1 MGNGGDGHCTKN
13 TPVNA
18 ASKVKKKKL
27 TSQFSLLH
35 DILNRLNKNK
45 RVFEM
50 LTLMLS
56 HRNSLMKH
64 TFV

>member
-1 MGNGGDGHCTKN
+1 MGNGGGGHCTKN

-18 ASKVKKKKL
+18 VSKVKKNKL

-35 DILNRLNKNK
+35 VILNRLNKNR

-50 LTLMLS
+50 
-56 HRNSLMKH
+56 
-64 TFV
+64 